1 MLQWAAELQ
10 HFGSDS
16 DWLAEAQQLL
26 TTVLAPAYQAMPATD
41 RGSVPGMNL
50 LLLGEASAAAA
61 CFSSFESAPPAMQQ
75 LLSSMQAY
83 LTPGSKLASG
93 LSAAGYDVQ
102 AVLSSIAAA
111 ATALEAARSSICSTI
126 TADGGAGGSDGGGD
140 SSVAGGGD
148 DDRSSALDS
157 QHALVQLTVSLQQ
170 LGLILAKFAVPYC
183 CNNPSC
189 RTVSGPTEQSTVGG
203 RSCICAGCLTARYCG
218 RGCQRL
224 HWKQHKPVCK
234 ELAARGAAAPAA
246 AAAKAEAGGAAGGL

>member
-148 DDRSSALDS
+148 DDD
-157 QHALVQLTVSLQQ
+157 
-170 LGLILAKFAVPYC
+170 
-183 CNNPSC
+183 
-189 RTVSGPTEQSTVGG
+189 
-203 RSCICAGCLTARYCG
+203 
-218 RGCQRL
+218 
-224 HWKQHKPVCK
+224 
-234 ELAARGAAAPAA
+234 AAAH
-246 AAAKAEAGGAAGGL
+246 